1 MYVYFSNFS
10 NFLFNFNSNLIF
22 FPLIFFIFKIYLGLQ
37 SHLIEEEAGLLLNEG
52 TTIIIGKVRKNR
64 DGTSSAKRLERLD
77 MCRLNE
83 SLPDLLDS
91 SVAKELITLT
101 STMIRG
107 LKELQRSPL
116 GRLTGAFD
124 EWNKYIYV

>member
-1 MYVYFSNFS
+1 M
-10 NFLFNFNSNLIF
+10 
-22 FPLIFFIFKIYLGLQ
+22 Q

-101 STMIRG
+101 STMKQS
-107 LKELQRSPL
+107 LKELQKSPL

>member
-1 MYVYFSNFS
+1 M
-10 NFLFNFNSNLIF
+10 
-22 FPLIFFIFKIYLGLQ
+22 Q

-91 SVAKELITLT
+91 SVDKELITLT
-101 STMIRG
+101 STMKQG
-107 LKELQRSPL
+107 LKELQKSPL

>member
-101 STMIRG
+101 STMKQG
-107 LKELQRSPL
+107 LKELQKSPL

>member
-91 SVAKELITLT
+91 SVDKELIQLT
-101 STMIRG
+101 STMKQG
-107 LKELQRSPL
+107 LKELQKSPL